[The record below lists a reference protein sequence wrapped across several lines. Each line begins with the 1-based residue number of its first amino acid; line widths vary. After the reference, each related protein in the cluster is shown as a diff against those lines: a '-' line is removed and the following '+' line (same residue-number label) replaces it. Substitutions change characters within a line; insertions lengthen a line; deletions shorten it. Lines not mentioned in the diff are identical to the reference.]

1 MMKEKEFP
9 ILNDNKNL
17 IYLDSAATS
26 QKPRQVINAIEEFYR
41 SYNANIHRGVYD
53 LSVTATEKYE
63 KSKEVIAKF
72 INADK
77 EEIIFTSGATES
89 INLLSSTLPELF
101 KKKNE
106 IVITEMEH
114 HSNLVPWQQASIKFD
129 MKLKYIQIT
138 RDYTLDYQ
146 QAESIITDRTAI
158 VSIVHTSNAIGTIND
173 IERIIKIA
181 KKYGAIAVID
191 AAQSASRQKI
201 DVKKL
206 NCDFLVF
213 SGHKMYGPMGIGVL
227 YGKKQILEKMRP
239 FKFGGDMINRV
250 SLYETS
256 FADTPMRFEAGT
268 QNVGGAIGLAEAI
281 KFIEKIGIEN
291 IAKHEKDLTDYAI
304 KKLDSIKSIEIYK
317 PKNQSSIIS
326 FNIKNIHSHDVAQI
340 LNDYNICIRVGHHC
354 CMPLMNKLNIPG
366 TAKVSFGIYNNK
378 KDIDRL
384 INTLKKIEKIFN
396 KNERN

>member
-1 MMKEKEFP
+1 MKEKEFP